1 MLLITQNGEY
11 NMIYLQNKNA
21 IDPNWAKVSK
31 VLEANN
37 GNHNA
42 MVWTHLTP
50 TKVVKNTKK
59 HYIAKYRDE
68 HGAYTFEI
76 KRNKRGMYDVC
87 SAGVFAVF
95 GLAKS
100 KLVWEFENQINTNA
114 IKCI

>member
-1 MLLITQNGEY
+1 MIAIKQQN
-11 NMIYLQNKNA
+11 A
-21 IDPNWAKVSK
+21 VDPNWAKVSK

-87 SAGVFAVF
+87 VDNGQFVI
-95 GLAKS
+95 LDLTKS
-100 KLVWEFENQINTNA
+100 KLVWEFENQINNNS